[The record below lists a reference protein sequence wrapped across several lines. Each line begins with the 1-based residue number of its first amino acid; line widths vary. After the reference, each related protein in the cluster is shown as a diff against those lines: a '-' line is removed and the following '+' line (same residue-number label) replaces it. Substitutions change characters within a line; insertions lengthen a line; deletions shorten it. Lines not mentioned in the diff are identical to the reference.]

1 MLCISSDQLCNVFWP
16 WNDVFLKKKK
26 KKKKWICLVSLI
38 AESKYFETTQNQK
51 KNMMIRSD
59 SLTYQQWMHGNT
71 CHRLQPTVPPRKAN
85 MAAVQWQW
93 WSTCWNLQAGLWVK
107 VTAQRRDKASALQTD
122 TSCVSYSSRNEFNL
136 CLPMELLTLN
146 NLQGV
151 FACQGSSE
159 IMRLIIPP
167 EF

>member
-1 MLCISSDQLCNVFWP
+1 MEWHVFEKNEKNELVMP
-16 WNDVFLKKKK
+16 GKFDCRVK
-26 KKKKWICLVSLI
+26 ICWD
-38 AESKYFETTQNQK
+38 KTNQK
-51 KNMMIRSD
+51 KKQKHDDSPRLD
-59 SLTYQQWMHGNT
+59 FQPSLTYQQWMHSNT
-71 CHRLQPTVPPRKAN
+71 CHRFLPGKQTWRRCGDSDGAHVEISRR
-85 MAAVQWQW
+85 V
-93 WSTCWNLQAGLWVK
+93 SGLRW
-107 VTAQRRDKASALQTD
+107 QRRDKASTVQTD

-159 IMRLIIPP
+159 IMRVIIPP

>member
-1 MLCISSDQLCNVFWP
+1 MSSDQLCNVFWP

-26 KKKKWICLVSLI
+26 KWKNEYAWLVWL
-38 AESKYFETTQNQK
+38 QNQNILRQHKTRK
-51 KNMMIRSD
+51 KNMMICSD